1 MTRTT
6 KVVTWRLAMAEAA
19 AMDTPLGAATVVH
32 LLSSLGRQIEIARV
46 RQVGDVVLVLGVS
59 QFARQDH
66 GAADGVGVEPPQRI
80 EMVPRLCTA
89 TTIITSA
96 VPAVP
101 APVVLV
107 PPAPEASVSLRQ
119 ATGVAHPLA
128 EFVAKGGGA
137 LRPAGAT
144 TIFRTASRNGRTMQ
158 GGCAHRG
165 EARPH
170 PALSSLCRVVQ
181 TGAELVGPGAAPAAN
196 SSPALP

>member
-1 MTRTT
+1 M
-6 KVVTWRLAMAEAA
+6 
-19 AMDTPLGAATVVH
+19 G
-32 LLSSLGRQIEIARV
+32 

-66 GAADGVGVEPPQRI
+66 SAADGVGVEPPQRI

-96 VPAVP
+96 VPVA
-101 APVVLV
+101 
-107 PPAPEASVSLRQ
+107 PAPEASVSLRQ

-158 GGCAHRG
+158 GGCAH
-165 EARPH
+165 
-170 PALSSLCRVVQ
+170 
-181 TGAELVGPGAAPAAN
+181 
-196 SSPALP
+196 